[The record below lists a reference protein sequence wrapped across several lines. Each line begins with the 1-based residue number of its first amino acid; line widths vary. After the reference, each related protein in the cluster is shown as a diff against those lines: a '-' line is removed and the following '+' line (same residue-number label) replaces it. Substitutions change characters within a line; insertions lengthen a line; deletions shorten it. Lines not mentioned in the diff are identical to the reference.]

1 MINYRPRLDFR
12 RQTKATSVSETF
24 RQTFVQIF
32 CWTVIVGGILYI
44 ASTSD
49 DLQPDSADKV
59 QVDTRDV
66 PRNKP
71 SWSTHQGQARKVCK
85 GPAVPSGDDRFADW
99 VIVVKQNG
107 KTVRMGL
114 DRAARLNQNEDTNVW
129 VIGIC
134 KRDLL
139 DNPLR

>member
-1 MINYRPRLDFR
+1 MINRLPHLDFR
-12 RQTKATSVSETF
+12 RQTAAPSVREAL
-24 RQTFVQIF
+24 RQTFVQMF

-49 DLQPDSADKV
+49 DLQPGSGDKV

-66 PRNKP
+66 PKNKP

-85 GPAVPSGDDRFADW
+85 GPVVPSGEGRFADW

-139 DNPLR
+139 DNPLD